1 MSDPIPTSGSIP
13 LTIEGPTAG
22 AELGVYDSSFK
33 LLKCGV
39 GELRAD
45 LAPGLYDLEAKIAGS
60 SERKSVMLGE
70 TAVKIAASD
79 WQLQYRTSAPL
90 PRSSILREG
99 HDTAAQRY
107 STTVTLRAG
116 PEGPCRLLVFGR
128 VLVRGEDEQWVKT
141 TDPFWR
147 EIRLTDTAGHQ
158 VTDFSSGVMSNLD
171 EGWCA
176 LSVDLAE
183 GGYILS
189 APAPDGGEYCL
200 PLWLQPNYGT
210 FVFFPVFRQIALDGC
225 SIVMAPKSE
234 GFVPERQTEA
244 EYGDTLLG
252 GFRRAKILVNE
263 PAVRQML
270 DRKFYNPFAAI
281 IAAYALLQ
289 RTDRPVD
296 VDLMRTVVSNL
307 RSALGSRHPDIIALS
322 SMLFRIDPASQTDE
336 YQLSFPPNLRIG
348 FDAVRARSA
357 VVPAVLQLNPVVSE
371 ALQNL
376 LPGQYTVWRRDAA
389 GSGPFLSKVAEQA
402 GRLLQKV
409 PGLVQNLLKA
419 PPATPDLN
427 AAVQRFETWIRD
439 KDTTQ
444 LASDLGL
451 PPALVESA
459 KDKTQRLLRA
469 AQNFPQSSAGQAL
482 QRLPTTAAEAIGSI
496 ILNAADAGLSRQPVS
511 DRDRQTIGSIVDL
524 WIPEDTERN
533 LQASTAARSK
543 RRMVLLSGTALKACE
558 LLGRDTPEADDAML
572 LAGMLGGLATGFFP
586 FLLVGRKLEIRI
598 RSGWFVKL
606 KAQDYRGT
614 ISATPLGAK
623 LEGRISQLLYGR
635 WYGYGPVEAEAFV
648 PVAVKGDINARFLNL
663 QDEYWAMA
671 IDELDAALVGD
682 QEIDKTSPAALETWK
697 AGRLIDLASAID
709 HAAYSFVDIVRDADD
724 PRNLSRTSALNS
736 LREAIR
742 PLREN
747 VQASIETV
755 PGTTVAPSLGPLRLS
770 LAAPVSPIGAKR

>member
-1 MSDPIPTSGSIP
+1 MSDPNATSGSIP
-13 LTIEGPTAG
+13 LTVEGPTAG
-22 AELGVYDSSFK
+22 AELGIYDSSFK
-33 LLKCGV
+33 LLMRGI

-45 LAPGLYDLEAKIAGS
+45 LPPGLYDLEAKIAGS
-60 SERKSVMLGE
+60 SERKSVMLAG

-107 STTVTLRAG
+107 STTVTLRAR

-128 VLVRGEDEQWVKT
+128 VLVRGEDNLWVKT
-141 TDPFWR
+141 TDAFWR

-234 GFVPERQTEA
+234 GFVPDRQTEA
-244 EYGDTLLG
+244 EYGETLLG
-252 GFRRAKILVNE
+252 GFRRDKILVNE
-263 PAVRQML
+263 PAVRRML

-289 RTDRPVD
+289 TTDPP

-336 YQLSFPPNLRIG
+336 SQLSFPPNLRIG
-348 FDAVRARSA
+348 FDTVRARSA

-389 GSGPFLSKVAEQA
+389 GRGPFISKVAGQA

-409 PGLVQNLLKA
+409 PGLVQNFLKA

-427 AAVQRFETWIRD
+427 AAIQRFETWIRD
-439 KDTTQ
+439 KDSTE

-451 PPALVESA
+451 PRALVESA
-459 KDKTQRLLRA
+459 KDKTQRLLSA
-469 AQNFPQSSAGQAL
+469 AQNFPQSSAGQVL
-482 QRLPTTAAEAIGSI
+482 QRLPTTAAESIGSI

-533 LQASTAARSK
+533 PQASTAARSK
-543 RRMVLLSGTALKACE
+543 RRMVLLSGSALKACE

-623 LEGRISQLLYGR
+623 FEGRISQLLYGR

-648 PVAVKGDINARFLNL
+648 PVAVRGDINARLLNL

-671 IDELDAALVGD
+671 IDELDAALVDD
-682 QEIDKTSPAALETWK
+682 QEIDKASPAALETWK
-697 AGRLIDLASAID
+697 AGRLIDLSSVID
-709 HAAYSFVDIVRDADD
+709 QAAYSFVDIVRDADD
-724 PRNLSRTSALNS
+724 PRNLSRTPALNS
-736 LREAIR
+736 LRETIR

-747 VQASIETV
+747 VQAFIEAV
-755 PGTTVAPSLGPLRLS
+755 PGTTVAPSLRALRLS
-770 LAAPVSPIGAKR
+770 LAAPFSTIGAKR